1 MANTSLYN
9 TLFRKT
15 KNITKGGLP
24 NSDNIFTLLNMK
36 KQLFFMIFVNLI
48 VQLGITYYIMMKNN
62 LFEKDKEGKEDASK
76 NRWFRIFLLI
86 ILFILIFVINIP
98 MPIWMRFIVFSIIS
112 TIIGLFFSNLKNIYG
127 IDIIKAAIFSTLG
140 IFVTLLIV
148 GIIIVSFGI
157 KLGLKTI
164 LFLCGALLLFI
175 ITKLIFLF
183 AGSYSTYVKTFAI
196 IGLMLFACFI
206 IYDTNVILQRDYQG
220 DFVTASLDYYLDIIN
235 LFTNVLQLSGN
246 E

>member
-9 TLFRKT
+9 AFFKKQR
-15 KNITKGGLP
+15 NILKGGLP
-24 NSDNIFTLLNMK
+24 NSDDIFSLLAMK

-48 VQLGITYYIMMKNN
+48 IQLGITYYIMMNN
-62 LFEKDKEGKEDASK
+62 NIFNKDKDGKEDKTK
-76 NRWFRIFLLI
+76 NMWFRIFLMF
-86 ILFILIFVINIP
+86 ILFVLIFVINMP

-112 TIIGLFFSNLKNIYG
+112 TIIGLFFSNFKNIYG
-127 IDIIKAAIFSTLG
+127 VDIIKAAIFSTLG

-148 GIIIVSFGI
+148 GIILVSFGV

-164 LFLCGALLLFI
+164 LFLLGALLLLI
-175 ITKLIFLF
+175 ITKIIFMF
-183 AGSYSTYVKTFAI
+183 AGSYSTFVKTFAV
-196 IGLMLFACFI
+196 IGLFLFACFI

-235 LFTNVLQLSGN
+235 IFTNVLQLSGSN
-246 E
+246 

>member
-9 TLFRKT
+9 TFFKKT

-48 VQLGITYYIMMKNN
+48 VQLGITYYIMMNNN
-62 LFEKDKEGKEDASK
+62 LFNKDKEGKEDKQK
-76 NRWFRIFLLI
+76 NMWFRIFLCV
-86 ILFILIFVINIP
+86 ILLVLVFVINIP
-98 MPIWMRFIVFSIIS
+98 MPIWMRFMVFSIIS
-112 TIIGLFFSNLKNIYG
+112 TIIGLLFSNLKNIYG
-127 IDIIKAAIFSTLG
+127 VDIIKAAIFSTLG
-140 IFVTLLIV
+140 IFVTLLII

-157 KLGLKTI
+157 KLGFKTL
-164 LFLCGALLLFI
+164 LFLTGALLLLI
-175 ITKLIFLF
+175 ITKIIFMF
-183 AGSYSTYVKTFAI
+183 AGSYSSSMKTFAV
-196 IGLMLFACFI
+196 IGLTLFACFI
-206 IYDTNVILQRDYQG
+206 IYDTNVILQRDYAG

-235 LFTNVLQLSGN
+235 LFTNVLRLSGS